1 MTRNIALLGSTG
13 SIGRQTLEV
22 ARELGLSV
30 AALTANKSV
39 DLIEQQAREF
49 CPRLAVLYDE
59 DAARELRARLS
70 DTNTQVL
77 SGMEGLLAAATA
89 DDADTVVTAVMGMI
103 GLQPTL
109 AAIEKKKRIALAN
122 KETLVCAGELVVAA
136 AERCGAEIVP
146 VDSEHSAIFQCL
158 QGCRDR
164 GEIKRLILTCSGGPF
179 YGLSL
184 QELATKTKA
193 DALKHPNW
201 TMGAKITIDS
211 ATLMN
216 KGLEIIEAMRLYRLP
231 LRQVDAVIHRQS
243 IVHSLVEF
251 HDGAMLA
258 QLGTPDMKLPIRY
271 AMTYPNRAVSPAE
284 PLDLLKCPP
293 LTFAEPDEEVFRCLK
308 IAKQCAAIGNV
319 YCAAMNGANEE
330 AVAAFLCDEIGICA
344 IPDLIEAALDK
355 TETVYQPQ
363 LSDIL
368 EADRLAREVV
378 RLCETE
384 NRFRFAYELD
394 APVEEKITAVV
405 RRVYGGAG
413 AEILPAARR
422 QIRELEA
429 LGFGGLPVC
438 IAKTQASL
446 SDDPALL
453 GAPAGF
459 TVTVRSVTVSAGAG
473 FLVALTGDVLT
484 MPGLPKVPAAENIDV
499 DDDGRITGLF

>member
-1 MTRNIALLGSTG
+1 MSKTISILGATG
-13 SIGRQTLEV
+13 SIGRQTLDV
-22 ARELGLSV
+22 AEQLGLRV
-30 AALTANKSV
+30 AALTAHMDVERLEAQVRKF
-39 DLIEQQAREF
+39 R
-49 CPRLAVLYDE
+49 PRLAVLTDE
-59 DAARELRARLS
+59 AAARDLAVRLADM
-70 DTNTQVL
+70 DTKVL
-77 SGMEGLLAAATA
+77 GGPEALLEAAVCPE
-89 DDADTVVTAVMGMI
+89 ADTVVTAVVGMV
-103 GLQPTL
+103 GLRPTL
-109 AAIEKKKRIALAN
+109 AAIRERKRIALAN
-122 KETLVCAGELVVAA
+122 KETLVCAGQLVMDAA
-136 AERCGAEIVP
+136 DTHGAEIVP

-158 QGCRDR
+158 QGCADR
-164 GEIKRLILTCSGGPF
+164 REIRRLILTCSGGPF
-179 YGLSL
+179 YGMTY
-184 QELATKTKA
+184 EEVGKMTKA
-193 DALKHPNW
+193 DALRHPNW
-201 TMGAKITIDS
+201 TMGPKITVDC

-216 KGLEIIEAMRLYRLP
+216 KGLEVIEAMRLYRLP

-378 RLCETE
+378 R
-384 NRFRFAYELD
+384 
-394 APVEEKITAVV
+394 EK
-405 RRVYGGAG
+405 
-413 AEILPAARR
+413 L
-422 QIRELEA
+422 
-429 LGFGGLPVC
+429 
-438 IAKTQASL
+438 
-446 SDDPALL
+446 
-453 GAPAGF
+453 
-459 TVTVRSVTVSAGAG
+459 
-473 FLVALTGDVLT
+473 
-484 MPGLPKVPAAENIDV
+484 N
-499 DDDGRITGLF
+499 